1 VFTVDS
7 RPLTGQHA
15 RGHPQPEPEKMTD
28 DRVQFERAVRLAAV
42 QINRHADDRDV
53 RDREGVQHKLPPG
66 EAQQAVGKEIEQGI
80 QQGNLPVERET
91 RDTRELR
98 VSRK

>member
-1 VFTVDS
+1 
-7 RPLTGQHA
+7 
-15 RGHPQPEPEKMTD
+15 MTD
-28 DRVQFERAVRLAAV
+28 DRMQLQRAVRLAAM
-42 QINRHADDRDV
+42 QINRHTDDRDV
-53 RDREGVQHKLPPG
+53 CHGERVQNKLPPR
-66 EAQQAVGKEIEQGI
+66 EAHQTVGKEIEQRI